1 MPAKYF
7 LFPVLITAFLFG
19 CKPEVPLNPGGDQRP
34 VSEDAGEKP
43 DPRVL
48 PEAFK
53 AYWYAGV
60 AEVSSYELEQARYGT
75 LREGE
80 AVLIYVTEPFDKIKQ
95 VKAGRKGPETTSV
108 LKLNRVRKF
117 LTGIYP
123 YSIMS
128 SVFYPL
134 SEYGQALKLTTSI
147 QEWCG
152 HVFAQ
157 LNNRETFEV
166 TSHSY
171 FETEADQELTL
182 PKALMEDELW
192 TRLRLEPDSLPTGT
206 APLLP
211 SFEYLRLKH
220 QPIRAYEASLTL
232 SEPGQQRTYTLTYPE
247 LNRTL
252 QIHFE
257 GRFPHRVTGWT
268 ETFPAGFGAESEMIT
283 SSARLKKTLLTP
295 YWEKNAKSDL
305 SLRDSLGLSMK

>member
-7 LFPVLITAFLFG
+7 LFPILITAFLFG
-19 CKPEVPLNPGGDQRP
+19 CKPDVPLNPGSDQQAA
-34 VSEDAGEKP
+34 SEDTREKP

-157 LNNRETFEV
+157 LNNREAFEV